1 MGWEFF
7 SKTYCISVRER
18 SDRQTEARRQFAA
31 VGLSDLVEFFIVEKG
46 KNPDNIEKC
55 IYESHI
61 TCLQKGLDAGA
72 RRILIFEDDI
82 IFDRFDPEKL
92 AACTHFLASKPEWK
106 ILLLGSLV
114 KGLRPTGVKA
124 VMKAKY
130 RSLSHAYAL
139 NRDFAKEIVKIPWQ
153 GFAYDCLF
161 RPYDE
166 GVYAIHPSVAFQSD
180 SPSDNIK
187 YLNLDRHRRLLGGF
201 KGIQKFNGFYYSYRA
216 PIIAANAAM
225 ILILASI
232 AAAWLF

>member
-7 SKTYCISVRER
+7 SKIYCISVRER
-18 SDRQTEARRQFAA
+18 TDRQTEAKRQFTA
-31 VGLSDLVEFFIVEKG
+31 VGLSDIVEFFTVEKG
-46 KNPDNIEKC
+46 KNPDDIEKC
-55 IYESHI
+55 IYESHMACI
-61 TCLQKGLDAGA
+61 QKGLDTGA

-92 AACTHFLASKPEWK
+92 EVCIRFLQSKPEWK

-114 KGLRPTGVKA
+114 KGLQPTDVKA
-124 VMKAKY
+124 VMKARY

-139 NRDFAKEIVKIPWQ
+139 NRNFAKEIVKTPWQ

-166 GVYAIHPSVAFQSD
+166 GIYAIHPSVAFQSD

-187 YLNLDRHRRLLGGF
+187 YLALDQRRRFLGGF
-201 KGIQKFNGFYYSYRA
+201 KGIQKFNGFYYHYRT
-216 PIIAANAAM
+216 PIIAANAAV
-225 ILILASI
+225 ILILVLI
-232 AAAWLF
+232 ATGWLF